1 MSWESYWKTCAVMV
15 KMSRDSKAKMDFTES
30 KTIFFCLFQKQL
42 LPGDIP
48 IMDQN
53 LVLLWNMGKLLD
65 NLQL

>member
-1 MSWESYWKTCAVMV
+1 
-15 KMSRDSKAKMDFTES
+15 MDFTES
-30 KTIFFCLFQKQL
+30 KTIFFFFGLFQKQL